1 MLRELNGE
9 TCCAICCAERRKSYT
24 CKTTSTYIQI
34 EPRITRS
41 RARFYMTIEPFDC
54 ASQSLSQARYLS
66 ACGFYFGLR
75 SIRLVPLL
83 QTVIVIFHFSVGSI
97 DLCTQNSTT
106 LLRPVAFGAHALEH
120 TLSDLNQINLCSAF
134 CRRRR
139 RRRRGRTCC
148 SGTPS
153 LARLAIRLVAWPF
166 ASESRATERTSKGQ
180 NRSSDNLN
188 IINLFRRCRR
198 RRVDAT
204 LAIAAKRSLR
214 IKPRDEIQCNGPPK
228 TRSSNAMMIMTLTQR
243 RATGAQPNYAT
254 KVSFGHE
261 HFLARARARSISN
274 QRWRLIINSS
284 PASISS
290 LADCTT
296 LLPLLKTFAAVSVR
310 ALPRDR
316 YASSLS
322 LKCKLQF
329 CGNELLV

>member
-1 MLRELNGE
+1 M
-9 TCCAICCAERRKSYT
+9 
-24 CKTTSTYIQI
+24 
-34 EPRITRS
+34 
-41 RARFYMTIEPFDC
+41 
-54 ASQSLSQARYLS
+54 
-66 ACGFYFGLR
+66 
-75 SIRLVPLL
+75 
-83 QTVIVIFHFSVGSI
+83 
-97 DLCTQNSTT
+97 CTQNSTT

-139 RRRRGRTCC
+139 RRGRTCC

-153 LARLAIRLVAWPF
+153 LARVAIRLVAWPF
-166 ASESRATERTSKGQ
+166 ASESRAATERTSKGQ
-180 NRSSDNLN
+180 NRSSDNLS
-188 IINLFRRCRR
+188 IINLFRRCRRR

-243 RATGAQPNYAT
+243 RATGTRPNYAT

-261 HFLARARARSISN
+261 HFLARARSISN

-296 LLPLLKTFAAVSVR
+296 LLPLLKTFAAVSLR